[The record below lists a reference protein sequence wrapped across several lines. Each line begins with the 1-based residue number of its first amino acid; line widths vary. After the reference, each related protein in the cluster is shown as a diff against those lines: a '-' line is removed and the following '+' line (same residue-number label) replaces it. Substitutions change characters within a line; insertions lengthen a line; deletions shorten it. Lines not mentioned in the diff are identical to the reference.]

1 MKAIILASGVGK
13 RLRPLTERNPKSLLR
28 VGGRTLIDYQL
39 EALAKH
45 GICDIVITTG
55 HLGKKL
61 EEYVRKTS
69 AIPVQFVYNPEYE
82 RTNYIYSLWLTKGL
96 VDDDIILLHG
106 DIIFDSVLI
115 QKLLDAQGNRVLVNR
130 YVLSPEKDF
139 KALIKRGRVSRIGV
153 NLSGPGTFF
162 CAPMYK
168 FSKADFLLWLD
179 KIEDFVRQGKVD
191 CYAEDALNEISDDVL
206 LGPLYF
212 KEFCMEIDTRADL
225 EKTRRYLQREG
236 GRAGLWPN
244 SG

>member
-1 MKAIILASGVGK
+1 MKAIILASGVGR
-13 RLRPLTERNPKSLLR
+13 RLRPLTDRYPKSLLR
-28 VGGRTLIDYQL
+28 VGGKTLIDYQL

-61 EEYVRKTS
+61 EDHVRKTGAAS
-69 AIPVQFVYNPEYE
+69 IQFVHNPEYE

-106 DIIFDSVLI
+106 DLIFDSVLI
-115 QKLLDAQGNRVLVNR
+115 QKLLEAQGNRVLVNR

-139 KALIKRGRVSRIGV
+139 KALIKRGRVVRIGV

-162 CAPMYK
+162 CAPFYR
-168 FSKADFLLWLD
+168 FSKADSLLWLD

-191 CYAEDALNEISDDVL
+191 CYAEDAFNEISDEVL
-206 LGPLYF
+206 LRSLYF

-225 EKTRRYLQREG
+225 EKTRRYLQREN
-236 GRAGLWPN
+236 GRAGR
-244 SG
+244 

>member
-1 MKAIILASGVGK
+1 MKAIILASGVGS
-13 RLRPLTERNPKSLLR
+13 RLRPLTDRYPKSLLR
-28 VGGRTLIDYQL
+28 VGGRTVIDYQL

-45 GICDIVITTG
+45 GVCDIVITTG

-61 EEYVRKTS
+61 EEYVRNTS
-69 AIPVQFVYNPEYE
+69 VVPVQFVHNPKYE
-82 RTNYIYSLWLTKGL
+82 STNYIYSLWLTKGL

-106 DIIFDSVLI
+106 DLIFDSVLI
-115 QKLLDAQGNRVLVNR
+115 KKLLDARGNRVLVNR
-130 YVLSPEKDF
+130 HMLSPEKDF
-139 KALIKRGRVSRIGV
+139 KALIKRGRVVRIGV
-153 NLSGPGTFF
+153 NLSGPGTSF

-168 FSKADFLLWLD
+168 FSKADFLLWLH
-179 KIEDFVRQGKVD
+179 KIEDFVMRGKVD

-212 KEFCMEIDTRADL
+212 KEFCMEIDTKADL
-225 EKTRRYLQREG
+225 EKTRRYLKSES

>member
-28 VGGRTLIDYQL
+28 VGGRTIIDYQL

-61 EEYVRKTS
+61 EEYVRNTDVAS
-69 AIPVQFVYNPEYE
+69 VQFVHNPEYE
-82 RTNYIYSLWLTKGL
+82 STNYIYSLWLTKGL

-106 DIIFDSVLI
+106 DLIFDSVLI

-206 LGPLYF
+206 LSPLYF

-225 EKTRRYLQREG
+225 EKTRRYLQSES

>member
-1 MKAIILASGVGK
+1 
-13 RLRPLTERNPKSLLR
+13 
-28 VGGRTLIDYQL
+28 L

-61 EEYVRKTS
+61 EDHVRKTS
-69 AIPVQFVYNPEYE
+69 AASIQFVHNPEYE

-96 VDDDIILLHG
+96 VDEDIILLHG
-106 DIIFDSVLI
+106 DLIFDSVLI
-115 QKLLDAQGNRVLVNR
+115 QKLLETQGNRVLVNR

-139 KALIKRGRVSRIGV
+139 KALIKRGRVVQIGV

-162 CAPMYK
+162 CAPFYR

-179 KIEDFVRQGKVD
+179 KIEDFVRQGKVN
-191 CYAEDALNEISDDVL
+191 CYAEDAFNEISDKVL
-206 LGPLYF
+206 LRPLYF
-212 KEFCMEIDTRADL
+212 KEFCMEIDTKSDL
-225 EKTRRYLQREG
+225 EKTRRYLQRE
-236 GRAGLWPN
+236 